1 MPMNQLD
8 RSMGVA
14 GGTSQP
20 IPANPELASYRNS
33 PLMQRY
39 AQSSPG
45 LGQGGPQPMTSSPYN
60 DAMGQ
65 PPMGE
70 NTMDMRQ
77 ILPMLLMLLAQ
88 GAQARQQPGIDA
100 MAAAAPQGNPLL
112 GLFGGQ

>member
-1 MPMNQLD
+1 
-8 RSMGVA
+8 
-14 GGTSQP
+14 
-20 IPANPELASYRNS
+20 
-33 PLMQRY
+33 
-39 AQSSPG
+39 
-45 LGQGGPQPMTSSPYN
+45 MTPSPYN

-65 PPMGE
+65 PPIGE

-77 ILPMLLMLLAQ
+77 ILPMLLMLLVQ